1 MAMDLTATYRAL
13 VLGIAGNPT
22 VRRLLTVNG
31 RRLALR
37 FVAGETIADA
47 LRAADRLHEEGVFS
61 TLNLLGEGVADGES
75 ARRFKD
81 QILELV
87 DAVADRPW
95 ARYVSVK
102 LTALGVDI
110 GEEFAFRQLVEI
122 LERARLRGC
131 FIRIDME
138 DSTHVDVTLRLYRRL
153 RAEGYDHVGIV
164 LQGYLRRS
172 EQDLESLLPLRPNI
186 RVVKGAYREP
196 AKVAFPAKKY
206 VDENYVRLARRNL
219 GAGNYTAIA
228 THDERIIDR
237 LKAWTSQASI
247 GRDLFEF
254 QMLYGVRPDL
264 LRSLVRQGYT
274 ARAYVP
280 YGQDWY
286 GYFARRIAE
295 RPENLFFVLRGLLR
309 STLRP
314 AGYNIRAER

>member
-1 MAMDLTATYRAL
+1 VAIPLDPTTTYRTV
-13 VLGIAGNPT
+13 VLGIAGNPA

-37 FVAGETIADA
+37 FVAGETLADA
-47 LRAADRLHEEGVFS
+47 LRVADRLHEEGVFS
-61 TLNLLGEGVADGES
+61 TLNLLGEMVTAEEL

-110 GEEFAFRQLVEI
+110 GEEFAFRQLGEI
-122 LERARLRGC
+122 LGRARLRGC

-138 DSTHVDVTLRLYRRL
+138 DSAHVDVTLRLYRRL
-153 RAEGYDHVGIV
+153 RAEGYDQVGIV
-164 LQGYLRRS
+164 LQSYLRRS

-186 RVVKGAYREP
+186 RVVKGAYKESP
-196 AKVAFPAKKY
+196 KVAFPSKRQ
-206 VDENYVRLARRNL
+206 VDENYLKLARRNL

-228 THDERIIDR
+228 THDEGIIAH
-237 LKAWTSQASI
+237 LKAWTAQAGI
-247 GRDLFEF
+247 GRELFEF

-264 LRSLVRQGYT
+264 LRALAREGYT

-280 YGQDWY
+280 YGHDWY

-295 RPENLFFVLRGLLR
+295 RPENLLFVLRGIVR
-309 STLRP
+309 SALRP
-314 AGYNIRAER
+314 ARV